1 VAEQAT
7 GSVQGTGNAGTLAHA
22 AAASEHHGRPISW
35 VAISVIIVGFI
46 VGGIAM
52 VPHPTWWL
60 FWVGAGIAIVG
71 CIITLFAKT
80 FSEDWY

>member
-1 VAEQAT
+1 
-7 GSVQGTGNAGTLAHA
+7 
-22 AAASEHHGRPISW
+22 
-35 VAISVIIVGFI
+35 
-46 VGGIAM
+46 M